1 MKRPPVHVSDHAVL
15 RYLERVQ
22 GWDIEEVRAHITRLC
37 EPAAWCGASGI
48 QIEGFSYKLT
58 LRRPLRVR
66 RLAPVGN
73 APVVA
78 ILNGRPLKRAGWRR
92 RLRNGDHLVFWTLPL
107 DRGSNPL
114 QLVLSLLIMVF
125 APFAV
130 GLLGPAFSSFNIFT
144 GVTAF
149 TALGNATV
157 IGLTFAG
164 QALVSALVPQQSS
177 GALSIPAASPT
188 YSLQAQGNA
197 ARLENAI
204 PVQYGRL
211 LMSPDLAAM
220 PYTEFVGGELFL
232 YQLMCL
238 GAGEFAIEDIRIED
252 TPITAFSEVTTE
264 IVPPG
269 GALTLFPS
277 AVISSV
283 EVSGQTLAGL
293 MTGTWSRSAT
303 TITVT
308 QVAHGRAV
316 GQGVHL
322 NFTTGGGPT
331 EYYTITGVAT
341 DTFTVTG
348 PTGAGSGTVNIFSL
362 MGGVSGFVANA
373 AGSLANRLAVDLVL
387 PYGLYGLSG
396 SNLVDKSASVTLQ
409 AVPVDNAGV
418 ATGPWVDLAT
428 ETLTD
433 RTSTPVRK
441 SFSYPVTPGRYRVR
455 AFRADVKDLT
465 SGVGHE
471 VAVTALRAYLREP
484 QSFGAVTLLAI
495 RMRASNN
502 LSAQASRRIKVL
514 ATRKLPV
521 WNGVSW
527 SAPVATTSPAW
538 AIADAARDATYGAG
552 LADARIDLAA
562 LLALDAI
569 WAARGDGFNGRFD
582 QTGTWWDAVTRIA
595 VAGRARPFLQGG
607 ILRVVR
613 DQAASVPVA
622 MFTTRNILRGS
633 FEIDHLLANDA
644 TADSIRVRFFDAAI
658 WAPNSVTATLP
669 GSTALKPVTVET
681 FGITDGAQALREGLY
696 LAAVNRYRRRPVKFA
711 TEMEGFI
718 PSFGDLIS
726 VQHEMIGWGQAAE
739 AVAWDA
745 GTLTL
750 SLSEPVT
757 FGTGTHYVGL
767 RKRGGANSGPWAVRP
782 GAIPTQVILTVAPDI
797 TPYVGGNEERTH
809 VAFGLASTLYALA
822 RVAAVRPRG
831 LHHVEIEAITED
843 PSVHTADQGVVAP
856 PVIMSSLPRVVTLP
870 VVTGLIGRAMP
881 GDSTRVLIA
890 WQPAPGADHYR
901 LEMAEG
907 TDPADPNVTWTRVAD
922 TTATSY
928 VLQLLAP
935 AKTLIRVRGVGLGA
949 GPWNATTVG
958 SLIGLFWLA
967 DTASFWGADAAP
979 FWS

>member
-1 MKRPPVHVSDHAVL
+1 M
-15 RYLERVQ
+15 
-22 GWDIEEVRAHITRLC
+22 RAHCIRIDN
-37 EPAAWCGASGI
+37 PFDPIGSRAVA
-48 QIEGFSYKLT
+48 T

-66 RLAPVGN
+66 RLAPVGT

-78 ILNGRPLKRAGWRR
+78 ILNGRPLRRAGWRR
-92 RLRNGDHLVFWTLPL
+92 RLRNGDHLVFWTLP
-107 DRGSNPL
+107 RGGHGGSNPL
-114 QLVLSLLIMVF
+114 QLLPSLAVLAF

-164 QALVSALVPQQSS
+164 QALVSALIPSQSS

-211 LMSPDLAAM
+211 LFSPDLAAM

-238 GAGEFAIEDIRIED
+238 GVGEFAVEDIRIED
-252 TPITAFSEVTTE
+252 TSITSFSEVTTE

-269 GALTLFPS
+269 GSLTLFPS

-293 MTGTWSRSAT
+293 MTGTWSRT
-303 TITVT
+303 GTVVTLT

-316 GQGVHL
+316 GQGVYL
-322 NFTTGGGPT
+322 NFTTGSGPT
-331 EYYTITGVAT
+331 EFYTITGVAT
-341 DTFTVTG
+341 DSFTVTG
-348 PTGAGSGTVNIFSL
+348 PTGTGSGTVEIYSL
-362 MGGVSGFVANA
+362 LGGVAGFVANA

-409 AVPVDNAGV
+409 AVPVDSAGV

-428 ETLTD
+428 EVLTD

-441 SFSYPVTPGRYRVR
+441 SFSYAVAQGRYRVR
-455 AFRADVKDLT
+455 AFRADAKDT
-465 SGVGHE
+465 ASGVGHE
-471 VAVTALRAYLREP
+471 VAVSALRAYLREP
-484 QSFGAVTLLAI
+484 QSFGNVTLLAV

-502 LSAQASRRIKVL
+502 LSAQASRRIKIL
-514 ATRKLPV
+514 ATRKVPV
-521 WNGVSW
+521 WNGTSW
-527 SAPVATTSPAW
+527 SAPVASTSPAW

-552 LADARIDLAA
+552 LADSRIDLAA

-569 WAARGDGFNGRFD
+569 WAARSDSFNGRFD
-582 QTGTWWDAVTRIA
+582 QTGTWWDAVTKIA
-595 VAGRARPFLQGG
+595 VAGRARPFMQGG

-613 DQAASVPVA
+613 DSAASVPVA
-622 MFTTRNILRGS
+622 MFSTRSILRGS

-644 TADSIRVRFFDAAI
+644 TADSVRVRFFDAAI

-669 GSTALKPVTVET
+669 GSTAVKPVTVET

-696 LAAVNRYRRRPVKFA
+696 LAAVNRYRRRPIKFA
-711 TEMEGFI
+711 TEMEGHI

-726 VQHEMIGWGQAAE
+726 VQHDMIGWGQAAE

-750 SLSEPVT
+750 TLSEPVT
-757 FGTGTHYVGL
+757 FGTGPHYVGL
-767 RKRGGANSGPWAVRP
+767 RKRGGGNSGPWAVRA
-782 GAIPTQVILTVAPDI
+782 GATPNQVILAIAPDI
-797 TPYVGGNEERTH
+797 TPYVGGDEERTH
-809 VAFGLASTLYALA
+809 VAFGTATTLYALA
-822 RVAAVRPRG
+822 KVAAVRPRG

-843 PSVHTADQGVVAP
+843 VSVHTADQGVTAP
-856 PVIMSSLPRVVTLP
+856 PVIISSLPRAVTLP
-870 VVTGLIGRAMP
+870 GVTGLIGRAMP
-881 GDSTRVLIA
+881 GDNTRVLIA
-890 WQPAPGADHYR
+890 WQPAQGADHYHV
-901 LEMAEG
+901 EMAEG
-907 TDPADPNVTWTRVAD
+907 TDVNTPNVTWSRVAD
-922 TTATSY
+922 TTATQF
-928 VLQLLAP
+928 VLQLLSP
-935 AKTLIRVRGVGLGA
+935 RRTMIRVRGVGLGA
-949 GPWNATTVG
+949 GPFVAATVG
-958 SLIGLFWLA
+958 TLIPLMWNSLETTPMWTV
-967 DTASFWGADAAP
+967 DTNLM
-979 FWS
+979 WS

>member
-1 MKRPPVHVSDHAVL
+1 MKAHCIRIDNPFDPIGSRAV
-15 RYLERVQ
+15 
-22 GWDIEEVRAHITRLC
+22 A
-37 EPAAWCGASGI
+37 
-48 QIEGFSYKLT
+48 T

-78 ILNGRPLKRAGWRR
+78 ILNGKPLLRAGWRR
-92 RLRNGDHLVFWTLPL
+92 RVRHGDHLVFWTLPRG
-107 DRGSNPL
+107 RGSNPL
-114 QLVLSLLIMVF
+114 QLLLSLAIMVF
-125 APFAV
+125 APGLVAGFGAAFATTTA
-130 GLLGPAFSSFNIFT
+130 L
-144 GVTAF
+144 GVTTF
-149 TALGNATV
+149 TLLGNATV
-157 IGLTFAG
+157 IGLTMAG
-164 QALVSALVPQQSS
+164 NALVSALMPQQSG

-293 MTGTWSRSAT
+293 MTGSWSRSTT

-308 QVAHGRAV
+308 QAAHGRAV
-316 GQGVHL
+316 RQGVWL
-322 NFTTGGGPT
+322 VFTTGGGPS
-331 EYYTITGVAT
+331 EFYTITGVAT
-341 DTFTVTG
+341 DSFTVTG
-348 PTGAGSGTVNIFSL
+348 PTGTGSGTVNIFSL
-362 MGGVSGFVANA
+362 MGGVAGFVANA

-396 SNLVDKSASVTLQ
+396 SNLVDKSASVTIQ

-428 ETLTD
+428 ETMTD
-433 RTSTPVRK
+433 RTSTPVRE
-441 SFSYPVTPGRYRVR
+441 SFSYVVTPGRYRVR
-455 AFRADVKDLT
+455 AFRTDVRDLT

-471 VAVTALRAYLREP
+471 VVVAALRAYLREP
-484 QSFGAVTLLAI
+484 QSFGQVTLLAI

-502 LSAQASRRIKVL
+502 LSPLASRRIKVL

-521 WNGVSW
+521 WNGASW
-527 SAPVATTSPAW
+527 SAPVATTSIAW
-538 AIADAARDATYGAG
+538 AIADAARDTVYGAG
-552 LADARIDLAA
+552 LADGRIDLAA
-562 LLALDAI
+562 LLALDAT
-569 WAARGDGFNGRFD
+569 WAARGDAFNGRFD

-595 VAGRARPFLQGG
+595 GAGRARAFMQGG
-607 ILRVVR
+607 ILRLVR

-622 MFTTRNILRGS
+622 LFSMRNILRGS
-633 FEIDHLLANDA
+633 FVIDHLLANDA
-644 TADSIRVRFFDAAI
+644 TADSVRVRFFDATI
-658 WAPNSVTATLP
+658 WAPNSVTASLP
-669 GSTALKPVTVET
+669 GSTAVKPVTIEP
-681 FGITDGAQALREGLY
+681 FGITDAAQALREGLY
-696 LAAVNRYRRRPVKFA
+696 AAAVNRYRRRPVKFA

-718 PSFGDLIS
+718 PSFGDLIAI
-726 VQHEMIGWGQAAE
+726 QHDMPAWGKVAE

-745 GTLTL
+745 GSLTLT
-750 SLSEPVT
+750 LSEPVT
-757 FGTGTHYVGL
+757 FGTGPHYVGL
-767 RKRGGANSGPWAVRP
+767 RRRDGGHSGPWSVRA
-782 GAIPTQVILTVAPDI
+782 GAAADQVILAGVPDI
-797 TPYVGGNEERTH
+797 TPYVGSDAERTH
-809 VAFGLASTLYALA
+809 VFFGSATTLYILA
-822 RVAAVRPRG
+822 RVVTVKPRG
-831 LHHVEIEAITED
+831 LRHVDIEAITED
-843 PSVHTADQGVVAP
+843 PSVHSADQGVVSP
-856 PVIMSSLPRVVTLP
+856 PLITGTLPRAVTLP
-870 VVTGLIGRAMP
+870 VVQGLIGRAMP

-890 WQPAPGADHYR
+890 WRPAPGADHYR

-907 TDPADPNVTWTRVAD
+907 TDPADPNVSWTRVAD

-928 VLQLLAP
+928 VLALLVP